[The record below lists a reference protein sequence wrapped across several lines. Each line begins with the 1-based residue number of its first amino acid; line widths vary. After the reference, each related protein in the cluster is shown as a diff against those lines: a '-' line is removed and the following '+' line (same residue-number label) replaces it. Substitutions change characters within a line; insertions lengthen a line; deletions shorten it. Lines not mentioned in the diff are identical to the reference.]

1 MLREETKVYP
11 VRISDFTPDKK
22 IKFSSVLDFFQEIAG
37 VHSKK
42 LGCGID
48 DFEKSGYGWV
58 LANVKF
64 EILKPFSMYSSV
76 TVKTWPLKPSFVKFQ
91 REYLILDEQGDVLC
105 KGSALWTIID
115 LKTRKLAAVKD
126 VYRGI
131 GEFKTDKN
139 FDGKF
144 LKIKSPDEGFCFA
157 KEVEVYFSDTDVNGH
172 ANNVK
177 YANFVVD
184 ALGFEIEN
192 SREFQIDYHKEL
204 LSGQKVAV
212 YKAENGHETIIKGF
226 SFDQLIFTACYRK

>member
-22 IKFSSVLDFFQEIAG
+22 IKFSSVLDFFQEVAG

-42 LGCGID
+42 LGCGIE

-58 LANVKF
+58 LASVKF
-64 EILKPFSMYSSV
+64 KLLKPFNMYSSV

-91 REYLILDEQGDVLC
+91 REYLISDEQGDVLC

-115 LKTRKLAAVKD
+115 LKTRKLTAVKD

-131 GEFKTDKN
+131 GEFKTDEN

-144 LKIKSPDEGFCFA
+144 LKIKSPDAGFSFVR
-157 KEVEVYFSDTDVNGH
+157 EVEVLFSDTDVNGH

-177 YANFVVD
+177 YANFIVD

-192 SREFQIDYHKEL
+192 RGDFQIDYHKEL
-204 LSGQKVAV
+204 FSGQKVSI
-212 YKAENGHETIIKGF
+212 YKAESGNEIIIKGVF
-226 SFDQLIFTACYRK
+226 RDELIFTARYR